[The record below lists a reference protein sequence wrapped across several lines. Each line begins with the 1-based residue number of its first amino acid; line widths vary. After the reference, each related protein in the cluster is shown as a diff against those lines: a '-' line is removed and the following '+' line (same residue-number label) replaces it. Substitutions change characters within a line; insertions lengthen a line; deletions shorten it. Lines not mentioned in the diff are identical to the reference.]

1 MSLLDNLALGLSVV
15 ANVESLLALMG
26 GICIGVFAGAIPGM
40 SATMAVAL
48 TLPFT
53 FSMPPIIGIL
63 LLLGVYKGGIFGGSI
78 PAILIK
84 TPGTPASSA
93 TTLDGYPLAAKGEAG
108 RALSMALYA
117 SCTADVISNLAL
129 ILFAGFL
136 ASFALNFGPPEFF
149 TLILF
154 SLTIIAG
161 VSGDSLIKGIFSAL
175 LGLLFATIGLDLV
188 YGTNRFTFGDPN
200 LMGGLNFIAVLI
212 GLFAI
217 PEILTMARD
226 PRPRDGETRALGR
239 KGVSFA
245 EYRKSFRTIVR
256 GSFIGVFLGSIPG
269 IGAAPAAFLSY
280 SEARRK
286 SPNKANFGKGEIE
299 GVAASE
305 AGNNGVAGATL
316 IPLLALGVPGD
327 VITAIIIGAFMV
339 HGLQPGPMMFVM
351 NVDIIYGMFMGL
363 IVSSVILLAVGSAAI
378 RAFRYVADIPRGIL
392 FPAVLV
398 LCVYGGYAVNNS
410 IFDVGVMFA
419 MGWLGYLMLIYGVP
433 AAPFLIAFI
442 LGPLLENNFRQSMLM
457 SGGDAT
463 ILARGP
469 ITWFFWGLTIITVV
483 AILRAG
489 LKGRGAAPIEEV
501 RAGTQEG
508 TTARRDAQDT
518 KS

>member
-1 MSLLDNLALGLSVV
+1 MSFVDSILAGLSLVGNFEAFLALFAGV
-15 ANVESLLALMG
+15 A
-26 GICIGVFAGAIPGM
+26 IGTIAGAIPGM

-53 FSMPPIIGIL
+53 FSMQPIIAIL

-93 TTLDGYPLAAKGEAG
+93 TVLDGYPLAEKGQAG
-108 RALSMALYA
+108 KALGMALWA
-117 SCTADVISNLAL
+117 SCTADLISNLAL
-129 ILFAGFL
+129 ILFAGWL

-161 VSGDSLIKGIFSAL
+161 VSGASLLRGALSAM
-175 LGLLFATIGLDLV
+175 LGLLLATVGLDLV
-188 YGTNRFTFGDPN
+188 YGTNRFTFGDPSM
-200 LMGGLNFIAVLI
+200 MGGLNFIAVLI

-217 PEILTMARD
+217 PEVLAMVWD
-226 PRPRDGETRALGR
+226 PKPHKGQTRSLGDNKVTFGEYKRC
-239 KGVSFA
+239 F
-245 EYRKSFRTIVR
+245 KSIVR

-269 IGAAPAAFLSY
+269 IGAAPSAFLSY

-286 SPNKANFGKGEIE
+286 SPNRDNFGKGELE

-339 HGLQPGPMMFVM
+339 HGLQPGPMMFIL
-351 NVDIIYGMFMGL
+351 NVDIIYGLFIGL
-363 IVSSVILLAVGSAAI
+363 IVSSVFLLFIGSVAI
-378 RAFRYVADIPRGIL
+378 RGFKYVADIPRGVL
-392 FPAVLV
+392 FPGVLV
-398 LCVYGGYAVNNS
+398 LCVYGVFAVNNN
-410 IFDVGVMFA
+410 IFDVGVMFV
-419 MGWLGYLMLIYGVP
+419 MGWVGFLMMRNDIP

-442 LGPLLENNFRQSMLM
+442 LGPLLEDNFRQAMLM
-457 SGGDAT
+457 SGSSPA
-463 ILARGP
+463 ILFRGP
-469 ITWFFWGLTIITVV
+469 ITWFFWGLTVLTVIAII
-483 AILRAG
+483 RAG
-489 LKGRGAAPIEEV
+489 IRATRTLKR
-501 RAGTQEG
+501 RA
-508 TTARRDAQDT
+508 
-518 KS
+518 